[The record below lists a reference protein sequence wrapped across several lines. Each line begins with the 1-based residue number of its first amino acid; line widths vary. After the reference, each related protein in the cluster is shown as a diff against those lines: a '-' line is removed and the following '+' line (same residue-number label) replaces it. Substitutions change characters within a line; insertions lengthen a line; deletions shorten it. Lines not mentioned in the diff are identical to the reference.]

1 MKFIINHIPVSS
13 KNEYGFNRYTKKIFT
28 RPDIKQYY
36 KSAEMQLRS
45 QAKQYDY
52 QFPLIDDIQCSFI
65 FYVPDYR
72 RDFINLLSAPA
83 DALQKSEIIKNDRQ
97 IKCIDGSKMIKDN
110 DNRTEIFIT
119 LLKDNNHNK

>member
-13 KNEYGFNRYTKKIFT
+13 KNEYGFSRHTGKMFL
-28 RPDIKQYY
+28 RSDIKQYY
-36 KSAEMQLRS
+36 KSAELQLRL
-45 QAKQYDY
+45 QAKQYNC
-52 QFPLIDDIQCSFI
+52 QFPLLDDIQCSFV

-97 IKCIDGSKMIKDN
+97 IKCIDGSKMIKDT

-119 LLKDNNHNK
+119 LLKDNNHNQ